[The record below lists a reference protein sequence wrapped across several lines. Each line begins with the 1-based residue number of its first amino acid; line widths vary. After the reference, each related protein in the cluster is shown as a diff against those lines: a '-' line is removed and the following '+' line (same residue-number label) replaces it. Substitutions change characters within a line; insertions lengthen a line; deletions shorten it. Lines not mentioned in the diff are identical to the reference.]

1 MTTRELN
8 QKSIRISYLEKPQ
21 ILQTTIDLSTR
32 AKPPGKLKIF
42 LMIIQIYQH
51 LWNVSK
57 AVFGKSLNFMAFKA
71 YFRNEKLI
79 IIQYQIVKEQRKL
92 KVIK

>member
-1 MTTRELN
+1 
-8 QKSIRISYLEKPQ
+8 
-21 ILQTTIDLSTR
+21 
-32 AKPPGKLKIF
+32 
-42 LMIIQIYQH
+42 MIIQIYQH